1 MGNSGEDQMTRE
13 FVINVRDL
21 PSEGQDLYIVEND
34 AECSEEYFYDIEAAK
49 TYREGPERIY
59 KMLGF
64 RVVAACKEVFNPYT
78 EGLKP
83 MRGDGEGYAL

>member
-1 MGNSGEDQMTRE
+1 MTRE
-13 FVINVRDL
+13 FEIDVRDL

-59 KMLGF
+59 KMMGF